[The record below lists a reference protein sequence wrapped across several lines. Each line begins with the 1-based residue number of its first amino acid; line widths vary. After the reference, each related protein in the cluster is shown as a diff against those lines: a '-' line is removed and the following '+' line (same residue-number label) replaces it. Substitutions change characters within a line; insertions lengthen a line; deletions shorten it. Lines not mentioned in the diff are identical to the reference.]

1 MKDDLHDWCGQLLID
16 AKPVLE
22 LAMLAVACRQ
32 PVAEIVG
39 VGISTDSDAT
49 SVVAFA
55 NSRSNLDRLV
65 AEDPKSILDYTWHIG
80 EWDLDLA
87 GYGVDDPLVA
97 LRHRL
102 EQAKPRPRE
111 SSTGSIGVP
120 GMQEFRRA
128 VWNTIAQAMAESA
141 REGFFDRWPGAAKIF
156 MPLDAD
162 VSESQLSAWSAP
174 LNEESQAAD
183 LRSFLGMAPG
193 SDC

>member
-1 MKDDLHDWCGQLLID
+1 MTRVQDWCCQLLID

-22 LAMLAVACRQ
+22 AALLAVVGQQ

-39 VGISTDSDAT
+39 IGISTDSDAT

-55 NSRSNLDRLV
+55 NSRSNLDRMV
-65 AEDPKSILDYTWHIG
+65 AEDPKFNLDYTWHIG

-87 GYGVDDPLVA
+87 GPSVDDPLVA

-102 EQAKPRPRE
+102 EQAKPGSRE
-111 SSTGSIGVP
+111 SSSTSVEVP
-120 GMQEFRRA
+120 GMREFRRA

-141 REGFFDRWPGAAKIF
+141 REGFFDRWPEAAKVF

-162 VSESQLSAWSAP
+162 VSESQLLAWSTP
-174 LNEESQAAD
+174 LNEESHAAD
-183 LRSFLGMAPG
+183 LRVFLGMDPG
-193 SDC
+193 PAR